1 MPLDFVPLLLSVL
14 SLTLH
19 DLGCLIEVRSCAALV
34 QRQRARLLLRR
45 HVFQRFHQLLAP
57 SLLLPASVEI
67 EVVRNHLENRAQ
79 LHDVVSVGMR
89 AATDIREMKRLFLE
103 HDQGTQKKERA
114 KRQNALERNK
124 IRLKD
129 IVGDRSPGQDKVKKA
144 S

>member
-1 MPLDFVPLLLSVL
+1 MSMHFEGHFVSSMPLDLFLFSLVL

-57 SLLLPASVEI
+57 SLLLPARIEI

-79 LHDVVSVGMR
+79 LHDVVSVG
-89 AATDIREMKRLFLE
+89 AATDNNREMKRLFQE
-103 HDQGTQKKERA
+103 HDQGTQKKEKSKEAERSGKEQNTA
-114 KRQNALERNK
+114 KRYSR
-124 IRLKD
+124 R
-129 IVGDRSPGQDKVKKA
+129 
-144 S
+144 